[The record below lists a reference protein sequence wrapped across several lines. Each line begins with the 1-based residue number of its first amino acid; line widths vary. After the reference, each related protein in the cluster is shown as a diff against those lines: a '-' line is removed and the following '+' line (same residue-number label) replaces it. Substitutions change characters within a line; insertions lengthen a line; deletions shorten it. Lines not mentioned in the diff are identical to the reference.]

1 MEKRIRAGKGSDVFL
16 GISFTTS
23 VISIMGGKVKFISKS
38 DVFIEF
44 S

>member
-1 MEKRIRAGKGSDVFL
+1 MHMGIFVFL

-23 VISIMGGKVKFISKS
+23 VISIMGGKVKFISKI
-38 DVFIEF
+38 DVFIVF